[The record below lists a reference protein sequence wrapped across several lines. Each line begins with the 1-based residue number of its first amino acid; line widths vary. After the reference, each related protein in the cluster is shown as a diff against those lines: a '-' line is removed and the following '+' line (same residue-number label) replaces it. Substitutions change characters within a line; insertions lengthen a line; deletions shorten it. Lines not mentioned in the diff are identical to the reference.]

1 MLFSYICSVAVKM
14 KSMKHCSIS
23 AILSLFLAV
32 SCVDAYRHPLADE
45 LGRLDSELARME
57 EYVNEKEAKIITIEG
72 LLASDDLSPEQ
83 KYGLYG
89 QLYQEC
95 VAYQFDKAKAILE
108 SQEAIAAELEDRSLM
123 NSAVVEKAM
132 LFTTAGMFLEAQD
145 LFQQLDTTTFNYQ
158 QKISWY
164 NARQKFLH
172 DYQEYVRTSG
182 ITVPEAVNIRAYQD
196 LILKNTPKDS
206 PLNHHIYIMRLIEEQ
221 RWDEAYSENLRIIEG
236 QNKSSRDYA
245 VQCYWQGF
253 ICENLERE
261 EETIRWWIESA
272 ICDIRGAI
280 KDNAALC
287 SVAIK
292 LTDPHD
298 TDRAFRYIR
307 ISLDDAIFYNAK
319 LRKVQIASTFPWIE
333 KAYRDS
339 RDLQM
344 KDRSR
349 YLMVTVLVAFLL
361 LVILTYTVRL
371 YRKRQRSAKEIEAKN
386 IQLDAYTKSIMAVE
400 EDLRRTNLDL
410 VEANAAKE
418 EYLGLF
424 LSMCSGYL
432 DKLRKT
438 LPRDQYE
445 AELKNFYK
453 TFDTSFLSLYPTFVE
468 DLNALLAEDGRIV
481 VKEGGLLNTE
491 LRIFALIKLGITQSS
506 HIASLLRYSVNTI
519 YNYRAQVKNAAL
531 SDRENF
537 EDNVRKIGSRS

>member
-1 MLFSYICSVAVKM
+1 MKNYI
-14 KSMKHCSIS
+14 
-23 AILSLFLAV
+23 SLAFLAAFFVSV
-32 SCVDAYRHPLADE
+32 SCVDTYRHPLEDE
-45 LGRLDSELARME
+45 LERLDAELARMD
-57 EYVNEKEAKIITIEG
+57 EYLNEKETRITTIES
-72 LLASDDLSPEQ
+72 LLSSDDLSLQQ
-83 KYGLYG
+83 KYGLYD

-95 VAYQFDKAKAILE
+95 VAFQFDKAKDILE
-108 SQEAIAAELEDRSLM
+108 AQEEIAAELGDRSLA
-123 NSAVVEKAM
+123 NSTVVEKAM
-132 LFTTAGMFLEAQD
+132 LFTTAGMFLEAQE
-145 LFQQLDTTTFNYQ
+145 LFSRLDTATFNYQ
-158 QKISWY
+158 QKIDWY

-182 ITVPEAVNIRAYQD
+182 IVIPEAVNIRTYQD

-206 PLNHHIYIMRLIEEQ
+206 PLNHHIHIMRLIEEQ
-221 RWDEAYSENLRIIEG
+221 RWEEAYEENLRIISS
-236 QNKSSRDYA
+236 QNRNSRDYA

-253 ICENLERE
+253 ICENLERG
-261 EETIRWWIESA
+261 EETVRWWIESA
-272 ICDIRGAI
+272 ICDIHGAI

-292 LTDPHD
+292 LTDPRD

-307 ISLDDAIFYNAK
+307 ISLDDAVFYNAK

-339 RDLQM
+339 KEVQM
-344 KDRSR
+344 KDRNR
-349 YLMVTVLVAFLL
+349 YLIFTSLTALLLLFLL
-361 LVILTYTVRL
+361 SYTVRL
-371 YRKRQRSAKEIEAKN
+371 YRKRQRTALEVEAKN
-386 IQLDAYTKSIMAVE
+386 LQLDEYMKSLISVE

-410 VEANAAKE
+410 TEANAAKE

-438 LPRDQYE
+438 ISRDQYE

-468 DLNALLAEDGRIV
+468 DLNALLSEDGRIV
-481 VKEGGLLNTE
+481 LKEGELLNTE

-519 YNYRAQVKNAAL
+519 YNYRAQVKNAAV

-537 EDNVRKIGSRS
+537 EESVRKIGSRS

>member
-1 MLFSYICSVAVKM
+1 MKYCLPVYLTAALLFVACTDSYQ
-14 KSMKHCSIS
+14 
-23 AILSLFLAV
+23 
-32 SCVDAYRHPLADE
+32 HPLTSDLE
-45 LGRLDSELARME
+45 RLDSELAKMD
-57 EYVNEKEAKIITIEG
+57 EYVKAKEAKITTIEG
-72 LLASDDLSPEQ
+72 MLASDDLTFEQ
-83 KYGLYG
+83 KYGLYT
-89 QLYQEC
+89 QLYQEY
-95 VAYQFDKAKAILE
+95 VAYQFDKAKEILE
-108 SQEAIAAELEDRSLM
+108 AQELIAIELNDTSKL
-123 NSAVVEKAM
+123 NSAAVEKAM
-132 LFTTAGMFLEAQD
+132 LFTTAGMFLEAQGV
-145 LFQQLDTTTFNYQ
+145 FEQLDTATFNYQ
-158 QKISWY
+158 QKIDWY

-182 ITVPEAVNIRAYQD
+182 ISVPEAQNIRTYQD
-196 LILKNTPKDS
+196 AILANTPKDS
-206 PLNHHIYIMRLIEEQ
+206 PLNHHIHIMRLIEEQ
-221 RWDEAYSENLRIIEG
+221 RWEEAYAENLRIIEN
-236 QNKSSRDYA
+236 QNKNSRDYA

-261 EETIRWWIESA
+261 DENLQWWIESA

-298 TDRAFRYIR
+298 TERAFRYIR

-333 KAYRDS
+333 KAYRDN
-339 RDLQM
+339 RELQL

-349 YLMVTVLVAFLL
+349 YLMLASLAVVLL
-361 LVILTYTVRL
+361 LILLAYAVRL
-371 YRKRQRSAKEIEAKN
+371 YRKRKRTAEEIEAKN
-386 IQLDAYTKSIMAVE
+386 RQLDSYMKSIMAVE
-400 EDLRRTNLDL
+400 DDLRRTNLDL
-410 VEANAAKE
+410 TEANAAKE

-438 LPRDQYE
+438 LPREQYE

-468 DLNALLAEDGRIV
+468 DLNALLTEEGRIV

-537 EDNVRKIGSRS
+537 EENVRKIGSARA

>member
-1 MLFSYICSVAVKM
+1 M
-14 KSMKHCSIS
+14 KYYSIS
-23 AILSLFLAV
+23 AIVSLLLAV
-32 SCVDAYRHPLADE
+32 SCVDTYRHPLADE
-45 LGRLDSELARME
+45 FERLDSELASME
-57 EYVNEKEAKIITIEG
+57 EYVKEKEAKISTIEG

-95 VAYQFDKAKAILE
+95 VAYQFDKAKEILE
-108 SQEAIAAELEDRSLM
+108 SQETIAAELEDRSLM

-132 LFTTAGMFLEAQD
+132 LFTTAGMFLEAQE

-158 QKISWY
+158 QKINWY

-221 RWDEAYSENLRIIEG
+221 RWDEAYTENLRIIEG

-361 LVILTYTVRL
+361 LIILTYTVRL
-371 YRKRQRSAKEIEAKN
+371 YRKRQRSARRSKRRISSWMP
-386 IQLDAYTKSIMAVE
+386 IQ
-400 EDLRRTNLDL
+400 
-410 VEANAAKE
+410 
-418 EYLGLF
+418 
-424 LSMCSGYL
+424 
-432 DKLRKT
+432 
-438 LPRDQYE
+438 
-445 AELKNFYK
+445 
-453 TFDTSFLSLYPTFVE
+453 SL
-468 DLNALLAEDGRIV
+468 
-481 VKEGGLLNTE
+481 
-491 LRIFALIKLGITQSS
+491 
-506 HIASLLRYSVNTI
+506 
-519 YNYRAQVKNAAL
+519 
-531 SDRENF
+531 
-537 EDNVRKIGSRS
+537 

>member
-1 MLFSYICSVAVKM
+1 MRKLFRYAFIAV
-14 KSMKHCSIS
+14 
-23 AILSLFLAV
+23 LAALY
-32 SCVDAYRHPLADE
+32 SCAEPAPSPLEDKLVRLDTE
-45 LGRLDSELARME
+45 LGKMD
-57 EYVNEKEAKIITIEG
+57 EYVKTKEAKISTIR
-72 LLASDDLSPEQ
+72 SMLSSGSLTPEQ
-83 KYGLYG
+83 KYSVLG

-95 VAYQFDKAKAILE
+95 VAYQFDMAKDILE
-108 SQEAIAAELEDRSLM
+108 QQEVIASELDDQSMM

-132 LFTTAGMFLEAQD
+132 LYTTAGMFLEAQQ
-145 LFQQLDTTTFNYQ
+145 LFERLDTTTFNYQ
-158 QKISWY
+158 QKITWY

-182 ITVPEAVNIRAYQD
+182 ITVPEVEKVRVYQD
-196 LILKNTPKDS
+196 MILQNTPKDS
-206 PLNHHIYIMRLIEEQ
+206 PLNHHIYIMRLIEQQKWE
-221 RWDEAYSENLRIIEG
+221 EAYDENLRIILG
-236 QNKSSRDYA
+236 QNPESRDYA

-261 EETIRWWIESA
+261 DETIEWWIESA

-292 LTDPHD
+292 LNTSTD

-307 ISLDDAIFYNAK
+307 ISLDDALFYNAK
-319 LRKVQIASTFPWIE
+319 LRKVQIASTFPLIE
-333 KAYRDS
+333 AAYRNS
-339 RDLQM
+339 RDMQM
-344 KDRSR
+344 RDRNRS
-349 YLMVTVLVAFLL
+349 LVMMSVAVLL
-361 LVILTYTVRL
+361 LLLFSVFVVRL
-371 YRKRQRSAKEIEAKN
+371 NRKRRRTAEEVAAKN
-386 IQLDAYTKSIMAVE
+386 VQLDTYMKSIVSVE
-400 EDLRRTNLDL
+400 DDLRRTNLDL

-438 LPRDQYE
+438 ISREQYE

-453 TFDTSFLSLYPTFVE
+453 TFDTSFLSLYPTFVDE
-468 DLNALLAEDGRIV
+468 LNALLTEEGRLV
-481 VKEGGLLNTE
+481 PKEGDLLNTE

-519 YNYRAQVKNAAL
+519 YNYRAHVKNSAL
-531 SDRENF
+531 SDRGNF
-537 EDNVRKIGSRS
+537 EEAIRKIGSARS